1 MGMVSPVYLCIG
13 QCGIQL
19 GQNFIERSLHSLGE
33 DNNPAPVILVDSDS
47 KVTRRACERLGVCDR
62 SGRSSGGIL
71 HERNVISMKGGCGN
85 NWGLGY
91 LMGREPFKTEGTFSS
106 YCTLGERVMES
117 VRRSVEGLESQRVT
131 VLFHSIAGGT
141 GAGLGSHLLEL
152 LREDYPKTHLHSIA
166 VLPHSSGDTPLQNYN
181 SLLSLTTIQECVDSC
196 LLLSNDG
203 GMGCG
208 NNIGAPNKVLTY
220 TIEDINTRF
229 TRNILGLYT
238 PAVSLSD
245 NKHTIVNL
253 QNLLTYLS
261 PDNAHKFFSI
271 NQVTSTTAKPSYL
284 MKQVVTHKLNATI
297 SAKNPTRNI
306 HRAVLVA
313 RGMEYRDCIHGY
325 TEVKDKLTQLLYS
338 PIANTSVDLLHCK
351 DAFPYNENASVTLGL
366 NSSLENQFFQQILTR
381 SASLLSQRAYL
392 HWYHKHGV
400 SEDKFKQSI
409 EHLSELI
416 VHY

>member
-1 MGMVSPVYLCIG
+1 MSTVSPVYLCIG

-19 GQNFIERSLHSLGE
+19 GQNFIERSLNSLGE
-33 DNNPAPVILVDSDS
+33 DNNPVPVILVDSDS
-47 KVTRRACERLGVCDR
+47 KVTRRARERLGVCDR
-62 SGRSSGGIL
+62 SGRSSRGVL
-71 HERNVISMKGGCGN
+71 DERNVISTRGGCGN

-91 LMGREPFKTEGTFSS
+91 LMGREPFKTEGAFSS

-117 VRRSVEGLESQRVT
+117 VRRSVERLDSQRVT

-166 VLPHSSGDTPLQNYN
+166 VLPHSSGDTPLQSYN
-181 SLLSLTTIQECVDSC
+181 SLLSLTTIQECIDSC

-203 GMGCG
+203 DMGCG
-208 NNIGAPNKVLTY
+208 NKVLTY

-245 NKHTIVNL
+245 NKHIILNL
-253 QNLLTYLS
+253 QNLLTYLC
-261 PDNAHKFFSI
+261 PDNTHKFFSI

-284 MKQVVTHKLNATI
+284 LKQVVTQKLKAAI
-297 SAKNPTRNI
+297 SVKNPTHNI
-306 HRAVLVA
+306 YRAVLVA
-313 RGMEYRDCIHGY
+313 RGMEYRDSIHGY
-325 TEVKDKLTQLLYS
+325 TEVKDKLTHLFYS
-338 PIANTSVDLLHCK
+338 PISNSRVELLHGK
-351 DAFPYNENASVTLGL
+351 DAFPCNGNASVTLGL
-366 NSSLENQFFQQILTR
+366 NSSLDNQFFQQILT
-381 SASLLSQRAYL
+381 SSVSLLSQRAYL
-392 HWYHKHGV
+392 HWYHEYGV